1 MRFGI
6 RPWEMGSLRPAELR
20 MIVTAV
26 KIAGDYGE
34 H

>member
-6 RPWEMGSLRPAELR
+6 RPWEMERLRPAEVR
-20 MIVTAV
+20 MID
-26 KIAGDYGE
+26 IAILGGVDE

>member
-6 RPWEMGSLRPAELR
+6 RPWEMDRLRPAELR
-20 MIVTAV
+20 MID
-26 KIAGDYGE
+26 IALMAGGVDE